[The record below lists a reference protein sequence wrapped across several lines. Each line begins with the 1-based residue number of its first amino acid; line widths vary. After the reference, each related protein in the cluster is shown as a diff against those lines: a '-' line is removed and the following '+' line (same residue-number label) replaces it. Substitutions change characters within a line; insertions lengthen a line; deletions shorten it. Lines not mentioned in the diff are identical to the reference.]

1 MLKKTAVFLVVIAV
15 VFLSQITVFA
25 ADTTAKTEST
35 TNDINSIYD
44 TSALYDSLSDD
55 VKQSL
60 ENIGINGIDS
70 NELSQISFG
79 EVVNE
84 IVKLA
89 GENSAGPLKAVISL
103 TALLLIC
110 SLLSSY
116 KNSLSSELSSS
127 LGIAAVLCATCTAA
141 LPVIEVISD
150 MSTVVKTASSFMLA
164 FVPVMVMIIS
174 STGHAVSGASYYA
187 MMIGAGEGVGQLSS
201 KVIVPFL
208 NMFLGV
214 SVTASVCSESK
225 LTGITSIISKAV
237 KWVLGFVMT
246 VFTAVLS
253 FKQMITT
260 SVDDVSTRAVRFTLN
275 SFIPIV
281 GSALS
286 DAYKT
291 VQGSVNLLKSGLGI
305 FVIVSIAFVF
315 LPIIL
320 NSLLWIF
327 TLSAGKLL
335 AEILG
340 INQVKDL
347 LEGVGTVLSTLLA
360 IVLCIMSVYI
370 ISTALVIGAFMV
382 CCLISPITSAISS
395 IDFDAEP
402 VDYSEDQVS
411 TSDEAYANVVIKQAQ
426 QNLEQS
432 LTDLLAQ
439 NNIKISECKIVLAKS
454 QSNSIIIGDISI
466 YMSNE
471 YKSRKDKIGSIVFE
485 SFGAYPRITFI

>member
-1 MLKKTAVFLVVIAV
+1 MLKKAAVIFLVLAV
-15 VFLSQITVFA
+15 VLCLSQITAFA
-25 ADTTAKTEST
+25 ADSQSATQSTA
-35 TNDINSIYD
+35 NDINSIYD
-44 TSALYDSLSDD
+44 TSALYNSLSDD

-60 ENIGINGIDS
+60 ENIGINGIDGQQI
-70 NELSQISFG
+70 SQISFT

-103 TALLLIC
+103 TALILIC

-141 LPVIEVISD
+141 LPAIQVIAD
-150 MSTVVKTASSFMLA
+150 MSAVVKTASAFMLA
-164 FVPVMVMIIS
+164 FVPVMVMIMS

-214 SVTASVCSESK
+214 SVTASVCPETRLS
-225 LTGITSIISKAV
+225 GISSVISKAV
-237 KWVLGFVMT
+237 KWILGFVMT

-253 FKQMITT
+253 FKQLITA

-305 FVIVSIAFVF
+305 FVIISIAFVF

-327 TLSAGKLL
+327 TLSAGKLF
-335 AEILG
+335 ADTLG
-340 INQVKDL
+340 INQVKNL
-347 LEGVGTVLSTLLA
+347 LEGVSTVLSTLLA

-370 ISTALVIGAFMV
+370 ISTALV
-382 CCLISPITSAISS
+382 
-395 IDFDAEP
+395 
-402 VDYSEDQVS
+402 
-411 TSDEAYANVVIKQAQ
+411 
-426 QNLEQS
+426 
-432 LTDLLAQ
+432 LLLGGGG
-439 NNIKISECKIVLAKS
+439 V
-454 QSNSIIIGDISI
+454 
-466 YMSNE
+466 
-471 YKSRKDKIGSIVFE
+471 
-485 SFGAYPRITFI
+485 

>member
-1 MLKKTAVFLVVIAV
+1 M
-15 VFLSQITVFA
+15 
-25 ADTTAKTEST
+25 
-35 TNDINSIYD
+35 
-44 TSALYDSLSDD
+44 
-55 VKQSL
+55 
-60 ENIGINGIDS
+60 
-70 NELSQISFG
+70 
-79 EVVNE
+79 
-84 IVKLA
+84 
-89 GENSAGPLKAVISL
+89 
-103 TALLLIC
+103 LIC

-327 TLSAGKLL
+327 TLSSGKLL

-370 ISTALVIGAFMV
+370 ISTALV
-382 CCLISPITSAISS
+382 
-395 IDFDAEP
+395 
-402 VDYSEDQVS
+402 
-411 TSDEAYANVVIKQAQ
+411 
-426 QNLEQS
+426 
-432 LTDLLAQ
+432 LLMGGGG
-439 NNIKISECKIVLAKS
+439 I
-454 QSNSIIIGDISI
+454 
-466 YMSNE
+466 
-471 YKSRKDKIGSIVFE
+471 
-485 SFGAYPRITFI
+485 

>member
-1 MLKKTAVFLVVIAV
+1 MLKKAAVIFLVLAV
-15 VFLSQITVFA
+15 VLYLSQVTAFA
-25 ADTTAKTEST
+25 ADSQSATQSTE
-35 TNDINSIYD
+35 NDINSIYD
-44 TSALYDSLSDD
+44 TSVLYNSLSDD

-60 ENIGINGIDS
+60 ENIGINGIDGQQI
-70 NELSQISFG
+70 SQISFT

-103 TALLLIC
+103 TALILIC

-116 KNSLSSELSSS
+116 KNSISSELSSS

-141 LPVIEVISD
+141 LPVIQVIAD
-150 MSTVVKTASSFMLA
+150 MSAVVKTASAFMLA
-164 FVPVMVMIIS
+164 FVPVMVMIMS

-214 SVTASVCSESK
+214 SVTASVCPETRLS
-225 LTGITSIISKAV
+225 GISSVISKAV
-237 KWVLGFVMT
+237 KWILGFVMT

-253 FKQMITT
+253 FKQLITA

-305 FVIVSIAFVF
+305 FVIISIAFVF

-327 TLSAGKLL
+327 TLSAGKLF
-335 AEILG
+335 ADILG
-340 INQVKDL
+340 INQVKNL
-347 LEGVGTVLSTLLA
+347 LEGVSTVLSTLLA

-370 ISTALVIGAFMV
+370 ISTALV
-382 CCLISPITSAISS
+382 
-395 IDFDAEP
+395 
-402 VDYSEDQVS
+402 
-411 TSDEAYANVVIKQAQ
+411 
-426 QNLEQS
+426 
-432 LTDLLAQ
+432 LLLGGGG
-439 NNIKISECKIVLAKS
+439 V
-454 QSNSIIIGDISI
+454 
-466 YMSNE
+466 
-471 YKSRKDKIGSIVFE
+471 
-485 SFGAYPRITFI
+485 

>member
-1 MLKKTAVFLVVIAV
+1 MLKKTVVFLVAIAV

-25 ADTTAKTEST
+25 ANTTAKTEST
-35 TNDINSIYD
+35 TNDINSVYD

-164 FVPVMVMIIS
+164 FVPVMVMIMS
-174 STGHAVSGASYYA
+174 STGHAVSGTSYYA

-370 ISTALVIGAFMV
+370 ISTALV
-382 CCLISPITSAISS
+382 
-395 IDFDAEP
+395 
-402 VDYSEDQVS
+402 
-411 TSDEAYANVVIKQAQ
+411 
-426 QNLEQS
+426 
-432 LTDLLAQ
+432 LLMGGGG
-439 NNIKISECKIVLAKS
+439 I
-454 QSNSIIIGDISI
+454 
-466 YMSNE
+466 
-471 YKSRKDKIGSIVFE
+471 
-485 SFGAYPRITFI
+485 

>member
-110 SLLSSY
+110 SLLYSY

-164 FVPVMVMIIS
+164 FVPVMVMIMS

-187 MMIGAGEGVGQLSS
+187 MMIGTGEGVGQLSS

-370 ISTALVIGAFMV
+370 ISTALV
-382 CCLISPITSAISS
+382 
-395 IDFDAEP
+395 
-402 VDYSEDQVS
+402 
-411 TSDEAYANVVIKQAQ
+411 
-426 QNLEQS
+426 
-432 LTDLLAQ
+432 LLMGGGG
-439 NNIKISECKIVLAKS
+439 I
-454 QSNSIIIGDISI
+454 
-466 YMSNE
+466 
-471 YKSRKDKIGSIVFE
+471 
-485 SFGAYPRITFI
+485 

>member
-1 MLKKTAVFLVVIAV
+1 M
-15 VFLSQITVFA
+15 
-25 ADTTAKTEST
+25 
-35 TNDINSIYD
+35 
-44 TSALYDSLSDD
+44 
-55 VKQSL
+55 
-60 ENIGINGIDS
+60 
-70 NELSQISFG
+70 
-79 EVVNE
+79 
-84 IVKLA
+84 
-89 GENSAGPLKAVISL
+89 
-103 TALLLIC
+103 
-110 SLLSSY
+110 
-116 KNSLSSELSSS
+116 
-127 LGIAAVLCATCTAA
+127 
-141 LPVIEVISD
+141 
-150 MSTVVKTASSFMLA
+150 
-164 FVPVMVMIIS
+164 
-174 STGHAVSGASYYA
+174 
-187 MMIGAGEGVGQLSS
+187 GQLSS

-327 TLSAGKLL
+327 TLSSGKLL

-370 ISTALVIGAFMV
+370 ISTALV
-382 CCLISPITSAISS
+382 
-395 IDFDAEP
+395 
-402 VDYSEDQVS
+402 
-411 TSDEAYANVVIKQAQ
+411 
-426 QNLEQS
+426 
-432 LTDLLAQ
+432 LLMGGGG
-439 NNIKISECKIVLAKS
+439 I
-454 QSNSIIIGDISI
+454 
-466 YMSNE
+466 
-471 YKSRKDKIGSIVFE
+471 
-485 SFGAYPRITFI
+485 

>member
-1 MLKKTAVFLVVIAV
+1 MLKKAAVIFLVLAV
-15 VFLSQITVFA
+15 VLCLSQVTAFA
-25 ADTTAKTEST
+25 ADSQSATQSTE
-35 TNDINSIYD
+35 NDINSIYD
-44 TSALYDSLSDD
+44 TSALYNSLSDD

-60 ENIGINGIDS
+60 ENIGINGIDGQQI
-70 NELSQISFG
+70 SQISFT
-79 EVVNE
+79 EVV

-103 TALLLIC
+103 TALILIC

-141 LPVIEVISD
+141 LPAIQVIAD
-150 MSTVVKTASSFMLA
+150 MSAVVKTASAFMLA
-164 FVPVMVMIIS
+164 FVPVMVMIMS

-214 SVTASVCSESK
+214 SVTASVCPETRLS
-225 LTGITSIISKAV
+225 GISSVISKAV
-237 KWVLGFVMT
+237 KWILGFVMT

-253 FKQMITT
+253 FKQLITA

-305 FVIVSIAFVF
+305 FVIISIAFVF

-327 TLSAGKLL
+327 TLSAGKLF
-335 AEILG
+335 ADTLG
-340 INQVKDL
+340 INQVKNL
-347 LEGVGTVLSTLLA
+347 LEGVSTVLSTLLA

-370 ISTALVIGAFMV
+370 ISTALV
-382 CCLISPITSAISS
+382 
-395 IDFDAEP
+395 
-402 VDYSEDQVS
+402 
-411 TSDEAYANVVIKQAQ
+411 
-426 QNLEQS
+426 
-432 LTDLLAQ
+432 LLLGGGG
-439 NNIKISECKIVLAKS
+439 V
-454 QSNSIIIGDISI
+454 
-466 YMSNE
+466 
-471 YKSRKDKIGSIVFE
+471 
-485 SFGAYPRITFI
+485 

>member
-1 MLKKTAVFLVVIAV
+1 MLKKAAVFLVVIAV

-79 EVVNE
+79 VVNE

-164 FVPVMVMIIS
+164 FVPVMVMIMS

-370 ISTALVIGAFMV
+370 ISTALV
-382 CCLISPITSAISS
+382 
-395 IDFDAEP
+395 
-402 VDYSEDQVS
+402 
-411 TSDEAYANVVIKQAQ
+411 
-426 QNLEQS
+426 
-432 LTDLLAQ
+432 LLMGGGG
-439 NNIKISECKIVLAKS
+439 I
-454 QSNSIIIGDISI
+454 
-466 YMSNE
+466 
-471 YKSRKDKIGSIVFE
+471 
-485 SFGAYPRITFI
+485 

>member
-1 MLKKTAVFLVVIAV
+1 MLKKAAVIFLVLAV
-15 VFLSQITVFA
+15 VLCLSQVTAFA
-25 ADTTAKTEST
+25 ADSQSATQSTE
-35 TNDINSIYD
+35 NDINSIYD
-44 TSALYDSLSDD
+44 TSALYNSLSDD

-60 ENIGINGIDS
+60 ENIGINGIDGQQI
-70 NELSQISFG
+70 SQISFT

-103 TALLLIC
+103 TALILIC

-141 LPVIEVISD
+141 LPVIQVIAD
-150 MSTVVKTASSFMLA
+150 MSAVVKTASAFMLA
-164 FVPVMVMIIS
+164 FVPVMVMIMS

-214 SVTASVCSESK
+214 SVTASVCPETRLS
-225 LTGITSIISKAV
+225 GISSVISKAV
-237 KWVLGFVMT
+237 KWILGFVMT

-253 FKQMITT
+253 FKQLITA

-305 FVIVSIAFVF
+305 FVIISIAFVF

-327 TLSAGKLL
+327 TLSAGKLF
-335 AEILG
+335 ADTLG
-340 INQVKDL
+340 INQVKNL
-347 LEGVGTVLSTLLA
+347 LEGVSTVLSTLLA

-370 ISTALVIGAFMV
+370 ISTALV
-382 CCLISPITSAISS
+382 
-395 IDFDAEP
+395 
-402 VDYSEDQVS
+402 
-411 TSDEAYANVVIKQAQ
+411 
-426 QNLEQS
+426 
-432 LTDLLAQ
+432 LLLGGGG
-439 NNIKISECKIVLAKS
+439 V
-454 QSNSIIIGDISI
+454 
-466 YMSNE
+466 
-471 YKSRKDKIGSIVFE
+471 
-485 SFGAYPRITFI
+485 

>member
-1 MLKKTAVFLVVIAV
+1 MLKKTAVFLVAIAV

-79 EVVNE
+79 KVVNE

-127 LGIAAVLCATCTAA
+127 LGIAAVLCAAA

-164 FVPVMVMIIS
+164 FVPVMVMIMS

-370 ISTALVIGAFMV
+370 ISTALV
-382 CCLISPITSAISS
+382 
-395 IDFDAEP
+395 
-402 VDYSEDQVS
+402 
-411 TSDEAYANVVIKQAQ
+411 
-426 QNLEQS
+426 
-432 LTDLLAQ
+432 LLMGGGG
-439 NNIKISECKIVLAKS
+439 I
-454 QSNSIIIGDISI
+454 
-466 YMSNE
+466 
-471 YKSRKDKIGSIVFE
+471 
-485 SFGAYPRITFI
+485 

>member
-1 MLKKTAVFLVVIAV
+1 MLKKTVVFLVAIAV

-127 LGIAAVLCATCTAA
+127 LAAVLCATCTAA

-164 FVPVMVMIIS
+164 FVPVMVMIMS

-370 ISTALVIGAFMV
+370 ISTALV
-382 CCLISPITSAISS
+382 
-395 IDFDAEP
+395 
-402 VDYSEDQVS
+402 
-411 TSDEAYANVVIKQAQ
+411 
-426 QNLEQS
+426 
-432 LTDLLAQ
+432 LLMGGGG
-439 NNIKISECKIVLAKS
+439 I
-454 QSNSIIIGDISI
+454 
-466 YMSNE
+466 
-471 YKSRKDKIGSIVFE
+471 
-485 SFGAYPRITFI
+485 

>member
-1 MLKKTAVFLVVIAV
+1 MLKKAAVIFLVLAV
-15 VFLSQITVFA
+15 VLCLSQVTAFA
-25 ADTTAKTEST
+25 ADSQSATQSTA
-35 TNDINSIYD
+35 NDINSIYD
-44 TSALYDSLSDD
+44 TSALYNSLSDD

-60 ENIGINGIDS
+60 ENIGINGIDGQQI
-70 NELSQISFG
+70 SQISFT

-103 TALLLIC
+103 TALILIC

-141 LPVIEVISD
+141 LPAIQVIAD
-150 MSTVVKTASSFMLA
+150 MSAVVKTASAFMLA
-164 FVPVMVMIIS
+164 FVPVMVMIMS

-214 SVTASVCSESK
+214 SVTASVCPETRLS
-225 LTGITSIISKAV
+225 GISSVISKAV
-237 KWVLGFVMT
+237 KWILGFVMT

-253 FKQMITT
+253 FKQLITA

-305 FVIVSIAFVF
+305 FVIISIAFVF

-327 TLSAGKLL
+327 TLSAGKLF
-335 AEILG
+335 ADTLG
-340 INQVKDL
+340 TNQVKNL
-347 LEGVGTVLSTLLA
+347 LEGVSTVLSTLLA

-370 ISTALVIGAFMV
+370 ISTALV
-382 CCLISPITSAISS
+382 
-395 IDFDAEP
+395 
-402 VDYSEDQVS
+402 
-411 TSDEAYANVVIKQAQ
+411 
-426 QNLEQS
+426 
-432 LTDLLAQ
+432 LLLGGGG
-439 NNIKISECKIVLAKS
+439 V
-454 QSNSIIIGDISI
+454 
-466 YMSNE
+466 
-471 YKSRKDKIGSIVFE
+471 
-485 SFGAYPRITFI
+485 

>member
-1 MLKKTAVFLVVIAV
+1 MLKKAAVIFLVLAV
-15 VFLSQITVFA
+15 VLCLSQVTAFA
-25 ADTTAKTEST
+25 ADSQSATQSTE
-35 TNDINSIYD
+35 NDINSIYD
-44 TSALYDSLSDD
+44 TSALYNSLSDD

-60 ENIGINGIDS
+60 ENIGINGIDGQQI
-70 NELSQISFG
+70 SQISFT

-89 GENSAGPLKAVISL
+89 GENSVGPLKAVISL
-103 TALLLIC
+103 TALILIC

-141 LPVIEVISD
+141 LPAIQVIAD
-150 MSTVVKTASSFMLA
+150 MSAVVKTASAFMLA
-164 FVPVMVMIIS
+164 FVPVMVMIMS

-214 SVTASVCSESK
+214 SVTASVCPETRLS
-225 LTGITSIISKAV
+225 GISSVISKAV
-237 KWVLGFVMT
+237 KWILGFVMT

-253 FKQMITT
+253 FKQLITA

-305 FVIVSIAFVF
+305 FVIISIAFVF

-327 TLSAGKLL
+327 TLSAGKLF
-335 AEILG
+335 ADTLG
-340 INQVKDL
+340 INQVKNL
-347 LEGVGTVLSTLLA
+347 LEGVSTVLSTLLA

-370 ISTALVIGAFMV
+370 ISTALV
-382 CCLISPITSAISS
+382 
-395 IDFDAEP
+395 
-402 VDYSEDQVS
+402 
-411 TSDEAYANVVIKQAQ
+411 
-426 QNLEQS
+426 
-432 LTDLLAQ
+432 LLLGGGG
-439 NNIKISECKIVLAKS
+439 V
-454 QSNSIIIGDISI
+454 
-466 YMSNE
+466 
-471 YKSRKDKIGSIVFE
+471 
-485 SFGAYPRITFI
+485 

>member
-1 MLKKTAVFLVVIAV
+1 MLKKAAVIFLVLAV
-15 VFLSQITVFA
+15 VLCLSQVTAFA
-25 ADTTAKTEST
+25 ADSQSATQSTA
-35 TNDINSIYD
+35 NDINSIYD
-44 TSALYDSLSDD
+44 TSALYNSLSDD

-60 ENIGINGIDS
+60 ENIGINGIDGQQI
-70 NELSQISFG
+70 SQISFT

-103 TALLLIC
+103 TALILIC

-116 KNSLSSELSSS
+116 KNSISSELSSS

-141 LPVIEVISD
+141 LPAIRVIAD
-150 MSTVVKTASSFMLA
+150 MSAVVKTASAFMLA
-164 FVPVMVMIIS
+164 FVPVMVMIMS

-214 SVTASVCSESK
+214 SVTASVCPETRLS
-225 LTGITSIISKAV
+225 GISSVISKAV
-237 KWVLGFVMT
+237 KWILGFVMT

-253 FKQMITT
+253 FKQLITA

-305 FVIVSIAFVF
+305 FVIISIAFVF

-327 TLSAGKLL
+327 TLSAGNLF
-335 AEILG
+335 ADTLG
-340 INQVKDL
+340 INQVKNL
-347 LEGVGTVLSTLLA
+347 LEGVSTVLSTLLA

-370 ISTALVIGAFMV
+370 ISTALV
-382 CCLISPITSAISS
+382 
-395 IDFDAEP
+395 
-402 VDYSEDQVS
+402 
-411 TSDEAYANVVIKQAQ
+411 
-426 QNLEQS
+426 
-432 LTDLLAQ
+432 LLLGGGG
-439 NNIKISECKIVLAKS
+439 V
-454 QSNSIIIGDISI
+454 
-466 YMSNE
+466 
-471 YKSRKDKIGSIVFE
+471 
-485 SFGAYPRITFI
+485 

>member
-1 MLKKTAVFLVVIAV
+1 MLKKAAVIFLVLAV
-15 VFLSQITVFA
+15 VLCLSQVTAFA
-25 ADTTAKTEST
+25 ADSQSATQSTA
-35 TNDINSIYD
+35 NDINSIYD
-44 TSALYDSLSDD
+44 TSDLYNSLSDD

-60 ENIGINGIDS
+60 ENIGINGIDGQQI
-70 NELSQISFG
+70 SQISFT

-103 TALLLIC
+103 TALILIC

-141 LPVIEVISD
+141 LPAIRVIAD
-150 MSTVVKTASSFMLA
+150 MSAVVKTASAFMLA
-164 FVPVMVMIIS
+164 FVPVMVMIMS

-214 SVTASVCSESK
+214 SVTASVCPETRLS
-225 LTGITSIISKAV
+225 GISSVISKAV
-237 KWVLGFVMT
+237 KWILGFVMT

-253 FKQMITT
+253 FKQLITA

-305 FVIVSIAFVF
+305 FVIISIAFVF

-327 TLSAGKLL
+327 TLSAGKLF
-335 AEILG
+335 ADTLG
-340 INQVKDL
+340 INQVKNL
-347 LEGVGTVLSTLLA
+347 LEGVSTVLSTLLA

-370 ISTALVIGAFMV
+370 ISTALV
-382 CCLISPITSAISS
+382 
-395 IDFDAEP
+395 
-402 VDYSEDQVS
+402 
-411 TSDEAYANVVIKQAQ
+411 
-426 QNLEQS
+426 
-432 LTDLLAQ
+432 LLLGGGG
-439 NNIKISECKIVLAKS
+439 V
-454 QSNSIIIGDISI
+454 
-466 YMSNE
+466 
-471 YKSRKDKIGSIVFE
+471 
-485 SFGAYPRITFI
+485 

>member
-1 MLKKTAVFLVVIAV
+1 MLKKITAILAVLMVI
-15 VFLSQITVFA
+15 FLSPISVYAVEDDTKN
-25 ADTTAKTEST
+25 ADT
-35 TNDINSIYD
+35 TNDINNIYD
-44 TSALYDSLSDD
+44 TSALYNSLSDE

-60 ENIGINGIDS
+60 KNIGISGIDGEEIS
-70 NELSQISFG
+70 EISF
-79 EVVNE
+79 NQIIDE
-84 IVKLA
+84 ILKLT
-89 GENSAGPLKAVISL
+89 GENSSAPLKALISL

-110 SLLSSY
+110 SLLSTY
-116 KNSLSSELSSS
+116 KNTLSSEISSS

-150 MSTVVKTASSFMLA
+150 MSGVVKTASNFMLA
-164 FVPVMVMIIS
+164 FVPVMVMIMS
-174 STGHAVSGASYYA
+174 STGHTVSGASYYA

-214 SVTASVCSESK
+214 SVTASVCPDSK
-225 LTGITSIISKAV
+225 LSGISSLISKAV
-237 KWVLGFVMT
+237 KWLLGFVMT

-253 FKQMITT
+253 FKQLITT

-305 FVIVSIAFVF
+305 FVIISIAFVF

-320 NSLLWIF
+320 KSLLWIF
-327 TLSAGKLL
+327 TLSASKVI
-335 AEILG
+335 AEVLG

-347 LEGVGTVLSTLLA
+347 LESVGTVLSTLLA

-370 ISTALVIGAFMV
+370 ISTALV
-382 CCLISPITSAISS
+382 
-395 IDFDAEP
+395 
-402 VDYSEDQVS
+402 
-411 TSDEAYANVVIKQAQ
+411 
-426 QNLEQS
+426 
-432 LTDLLAQ
+432 LLMGGGG
-439 NNIKISECKIVLAKS
+439 V
-454 QSNSIIIGDISI
+454 
-466 YMSNE
+466 
-471 YKSRKDKIGSIVFE
+471 
-485 SFGAYPRITFI
+485 

>member
-25 ADTTAKTEST
+25 ADTTTKTEST
-35 TNDINSIYD
+35 TN
-44 TSALYDSLSDD
+44 SLSDD

-164 FVPVMVMIIS
+164 FVPVMVMIMS

-347 LEGVGTVLSTLLA
+347 LDGVGTVLSTLLA

-370 ISTALVIGAFMV
+370 ISTALV
-382 CCLISPITSAISS
+382 
-395 IDFDAEP
+395 
-402 VDYSEDQVS
+402 
-411 TSDEAYANVVIKQAQ
+411 
-426 QNLEQS
+426 
-432 LTDLLAQ
+432 LLMGGGG
-439 NNIKISECKIVLAKS
+439 I
-454 QSNSIIIGDISI
+454 
-466 YMSNE
+466 
-471 YKSRKDKIGSIVFE
+471 
-485 SFGAYPRITFI
+485 

>member
-1 MLKKTAVFLVVIAV
+1 MLKKAAVIFLVLAV
-15 VFLSQITVFA
+15 VLCLSQVTAFA
-25 ADTTAKTEST
+25 ADSQSAMQSTA
-35 TNDINSIYD
+35 NDINSIYD
-44 TSALYDSLSDD
+44 TSALYNSLSDD

-60 ENIGINGIDS
+60 ENIGINGIDGQQI
-70 NELSQISFG
+70 SQISFT

-103 TALLLIC
+103 TALILIC

-141 LPVIEVISD
+141 LPVIQVIAD
-150 MSTVVKTASSFMLA
+150 MSAVVKTASAFMLA
-164 FVPVMVMIIS
+164 FVPVMVMIMS

-214 SVTASVCSESK
+214 SVTASVCPETRLS
-225 LTGITSIISKAV
+225 GISSVISKAV
-237 KWVLGFVMT
+237 KWILGFVMT

-253 FKQMITT
+253 FKQLITA

-305 FVIVSIAFVF
+305 FVIISIAFVF

-327 TLSAGKLL
+327 TLSAGKLF
-335 AEILG
+335 ADTLG
-340 INQVKDL
+340 INQVKNL
-347 LEGVGTVLSTLLA
+347 LEGVSTVLSTLLA

-370 ISTALVIGAFMV
+370 ISTALV
-382 CCLISPITSAISS
+382 
-395 IDFDAEP
+395 
-402 VDYSEDQVS
+402 
-411 TSDEAYANVVIKQAQ
+411 
-426 QNLEQS
+426 
-432 LTDLLAQ
+432 LLLGGGG
-439 NNIKISECKIVLAKS
+439 V
-454 QSNSIIIGDISI
+454 
-466 YMSNE
+466 
-471 YKSRKDKIGSIVFE
+471 
-485 SFGAYPRITFI
+485 

>member
-1 MLKKTAVFLVVIAV
+1 MLKKAAVIFLVLAV
-15 VFLSQITVFA
+15 VLCLSQVTAFA
-25 ADTTAKTEST
+25 ADSQSATQSTE
-35 TNDINSIYD
+35 NDINSIYD
-44 TSALYDSLSDD
+44 TSVLYNSLSDD

-60 ENIGINGIDS
+60 ENIGINGIDGQQI
-70 NELSQISFG
+70 SQISFT

-103 TALLLIC
+103 TALILIC

-116 KNSLSSELSSS
+116 KNSISSELSSS

-141 LPVIEVISD
+141 LPVIQVIAD
-150 MSTVVKTASSFMLA
+150 MSAVVKTASAFMLA
-164 FVPVMVMIIS
+164 FVPVMVMIMS

-214 SVTASVCSESK
+214 SVTASVCPETRLS
-225 LTGITSIISKAV
+225 GISSVISKAV
-237 KWVLGFVMT
+237 KWILGFVMT

-253 FKQMITT
+253 FKQLITA

-305 FVIVSIAFVF
+305 FVIISIAFVF

-327 TLSAGKLL
+327 TLSAGKLF
-335 AEILG
+335 ADTLG
-340 INQVKDL
+340 INQVKNL
-347 LEGVGTVLSTLLA
+347 LEGVSTVLSTLLA

-370 ISTALVIGAFMV
+370 ISTALV
-382 CCLISPITSAISS
+382 
-395 IDFDAEP
+395 
-402 VDYSEDQVS
+402 
-411 TSDEAYANVVIKQAQ
+411 
-426 QNLEQS
+426 
-432 LTDLLAQ
+432 LLLGGGG
-439 NNIKISECKIVLAKS
+439 V
-454 QSNSIIIGDISI
+454 
-466 YMSNE
+466 
-471 YKSRKDKIGSIVFE
+471 
-485 SFGAYPRITFI
+485 

>member
-1 MLKKTAVFLVVIAV
+1 MLKKAAVIFLVLAV
-15 VFLSQITVFA
+15 VLCLSQVTAFA
-25 ADTTAKTEST
+25 ADSQSATQSTA
-35 TNDINSIYD
+35 NDINSIYD
-44 TSALYDSLSDD
+44 TSALYNSLSDD

-60 ENIGINGIDS
+60 ENIGINGIDGQQI
-70 NELSQISFG
+70 SQISFT

-103 TALLLIC
+103 TALILIC

-141 LPVIEVISD
+141 LPAIQVIAD
-150 MSTVVKTASSFMLA
+150 MSAVVKTASAFMLA
-164 FVPVMVMIIS
+164 FVPVMVMIMS

-214 SVTASVCSESK
+214 SVTASVCPETRLS
-225 LTGITSIISKAV
+225 GISSVISKAV
-237 KWVLGFVMT
+237 KWILGFVMT

-253 FKQMITT
+253 FKQLITT

-305 FVIVSIAFVF
+305 FVIISIAFVF

-327 TLSAGKLL
+327 TLSAGKLF
-335 AEILG
+335 ADTLG
-340 INQVKDL
+340 INQVKNL
-347 LEGVGTVLSTLLA
+347 LEGVSTVLSTLLA

-370 ISTALVIGAFMV
+370 ISTALV
-382 CCLISPITSAISS
+382 
-395 IDFDAEP
+395 
-402 VDYSEDQVS
+402 
-411 TSDEAYANVVIKQAQ
+411 
-426 QNLEQS
+426 
-432 LTDLLAQ
+432 LLLGGGG
-439 NNIKISECKIVLAKS
+439 V
-454 QSNSIIIGDISI
+454 
-466 YMSNE
+466 
-471 YKSRKDKIGSIVFE
+471 
-485 SFGAYPRITFI
+485 

>member
-1 MLKKTAVFLVVIAV
+1 MLKKAAVIILVLAV
-15 VFLSQITVFA
+15 VLCLSQVTAFA
-25 ADTTAKTEST
+25 ADSQSATQSTA
-35 TNDINSIYD
+35 NDINSIYD
-44 TSALYDSLSDD
+44 TSALYNSLSDD

-60 ENIGINGIDS
+60 ENIGINGIDGQQI
-70 NELSQISFG
+70 SQISFT

-103 TALLLIC
+103 TALILIC

-141 LPVIEVISD
+141 LPAIQVIAD
-150 MSTVVKTASSFMLA
+150 MSAVVKTASAFMLA
-164 FVPVMVMIIS
+164 FVPVMVMIMS

-214 SVTASVCSESK
+214 SVTASVCPETRLS
-225 LTGITSIISKAV
+225 GISSVISKAV
-237 KWVLGFVMT
+237 KWILGFVMT

-253 FKQMITT
+253 FKQLITA

-305 FVIVSIAFVF
+305 FVIISIAFVF

-327 TLSAGKLL
+327 TLSAGKLF
-335 AEILG
+335 ADTLG
-340 INQVKDL
+340 INQVKNL
-347 LEGVGTVLSTLLA
+347 LEGVSTVLSTLLA

-370 ISTALVIGAFMV
+370 ISTALV
-382 CCLISPITSAISS
+382 
-395 IDFDAEP
+395 
-402 VDYSEDQVS
+402 
-411 TSDEAYANVVIKQAQ
+411 
-426 QNLEQS
+426 
-432 LTDLLAQ
+432 LLLGGGG
-439 NNIKISECKIVLAKS
+439 V
-454 QSNSIIIGDISI
+454 
-466 YMSNE
+466 
-471 YKSRKDKIGSIVFE
+471 
-485 SFGAYPRITFI
+485 

>member
-1 MLKKTAVFLVVIAV
+1 MLKKLVVFFV
-15 VFLSQITVFA
+15 VLIVVCFSQIQAFA
-25 ADTTAKTEST
+25 VTEDGKYQPT

-44 TSALYDSLSDD
+44 TSTLYNSLSDE

-60 ENIGINGIDS
+60 KNIGINGVDS
-70 NELSQISFG
+70 QQISELSFG
-79 EVVNE
+79 EVLNE

-89 GENSAGPLKAVISL
+89 GENSSAPLNAAISL
-103 TALLLIC
+103 TALILIC

-116 KNSLSSELSSS
+116 KNSLSSEISSS
-127 LGIAAVLCATCTAA
+127 LGIAAVLCATCAAA
-141 LPVIEVISD
+141 LPAIEVI
-150 MSTVVKTASSFMLA
+150 TEVTGVVKTASTFMLA
-164 FVPVMVMIIS
+164 FVPVMVMIMS

-214 SVTASVCSESK
+214 SVTASVCPESK
-225 LTGITSIISKAV
+225 LSGITSIISKTV
-237 KWVLGFVMT
+237 KWILGFAMT

-253 FKQMITT
+253 FKQLITT

-291 VQGSVNLLKSGLGI
+291 VQGSVTLLKSGLGI
-305 FVIVSIAFVF
+305 FVIISIAFMF

-320 NSLLWIF
+320 KSLLWIF

-335 AEILG
+335 AEVLG

-347 LEGVGTVLSTLLA
+347 LEGVGTVMSTLLA
-360 IVLCIMSVYI
+360 IVLCIMSVYV
-370 ISTALVIGAFMV
+370 ISTALV
-382 CCLISPITSAISS
+382 
-395 IDFDAEP
+395 
-402 VDYSEDQVS
+402 
-411 TSDEAYANVVIKQAQ
+411 
-426 QNLEQS
+426 
-432 LTDLLAQ
+432 LLMGGGG
-439 NNIKISECKIVLAKS
+439 V
-454 QSNSIIIGDISI
+454 
-466 YMSNE
+466 
-471 YKSRKDKIGSIVFE
+471 
-485 SFGAYPRITFI
+485 

>member
-89 GENSAGPLKAVISL
+89 GENSTGPLKAVISL

-164 FVPVMVMIIS
+164 FVPVMVMIMS

-225 LTGITSIISKAV
+225 LTGITSIISKA
-237 KWVLGFVMT
+237 GFVMT

-370 ISTALVIGAFMV
+370 ISTALV
-382 CCLISPITSAISS
+382 
-395 IDFDAEP
+395 
-402 VDYSEDQVS
+402 
-411 TSDEAYANVVIKQAQ
+411 
-426 QNLEQS
+426 
-432 LTDLLAQ
+432 LLMGGGG
-439 NNIKISECKIVLAKS
+439 I
-454 QSNSIIIGDISI
+454 
-466 YMSNE
+466 
-471 YKSRKDKIGSIVFE
+471 
-485 SFGAYPRITFI
+485 

>member
-1 MLKKTAVFLVVIAV
+1 MLKKAAVIFLVLAV
-15 VFLSQITVFA
+15 VLCLSQVTAFA
-25 ADTTAKTEST
+25 ADSQSATQSTE
-35 TNDINSIYD
+35 NDINSIYD
-44 TSALYDSLSDD
+44 TSALYNSLSDD

-60 ENIGINGIDS
+60 ENIGINGIDGQQI
-70 NELSQISFG
+70 SQISFT

-103 TALLLIC
+103 TALILIC

-141 LPVIEVISD
+141 LPAIQVIAD
-150 MSTVVKTASSFMLA
+150 MSAVVKTASAFMLA
-164 FVPVMVMIIS
+164 FVPVMVMIMS

-214 SVTASVCSESK
+214 SVTASVCPETRLS
-225 LTGITSIISKAV
+225 GISSVISKAV
-237 KWVLGFVMT
+237 KCILGFVMT

-253 FKQMITT
+253 FKQLITA

-305 FVIVSIAFVF
+305 FVIISIAFVF

-327 TLSAGKLL
+327 TLSAGKLF
-335 AEILG
+335 ADTLG
-340 INQVKDL
+340 INQVKNL
-347 LEGVGTVLSTLLA
+347 LEGVSTVLSTLLA

-370 ISTALVIGAFMV
+370 ISTALV
-382 CCLISPITSAISS
+382 
-395 IDFDAEP
+395 
-402 VDYSEDQVS
+402 
-411 TSDEAYANVVIKQAQ
+411 
-426 QNLEQS
+426 
-432 LTDLLAQ
+432 LLLGGGG
-439 NNIKISECKIVLAKS
+439 V
-454 QSNSIIIGDISI
+454 
-466 YMSNE
+466 
-471 YKSRKDKIGSIVFE
+471 
-485 SFGAYPRITFI
+485 